1 MPTGK
6 ITALRAQSHDSQRV
20 NVFIDDVFAIGVSL
34 NTVVREN
41 LFVGKEV
48 DASAWNRLETVESA
62 DKALQAALRF
72 LETRPRSITE
82 VRERL
87 RRKAFGETSIEAA
100 ITRLTD
106 LELLDDNAFAQ
117 FWVENRLACRPRG
130 ARALR
135 DELRRKGV
143 AGSIVESTL
152 ANNELMADDSER
164 ALTLARAALRKYRDA
179 PDRFNFQRRM
189 GGYLQRR
196 GFDFD
201 TITPI
206 LDLLWKELQS
216 ETEEVSR
223 ATNE

>member
-6 ITALRAQSHDSQRV
+6 ITALRAQSHNTQRV
-20 NVFIDDVFAIGVSL
+20 NVFIDDMFAIGVSL
-34 NTVVREN
+34 NTVVREG

-48 DASAWNRLETVESA
+48 DNQAWDRLESAESA

-87 RRKAFGETSIEAA
+87 RRKAFAETSIEAA
-100 ITRLTD
+100 ISRLTD
-106 LELLDDNAFAQ
+106 LGLLDDDAFAQ
-117 FWVENRLACRPRG
+117 FWVENRLTCRPRG

-143 AGSIVESTL
+143 ASSIVESTL
-152 ANNELMADDSER
+152 ANNELMVDESER
-164 ALTLARAALRKYRDA
+164 ALTLARAALRKYRNA
-179 PDRFNFQRRM
+179 SDRTSFQRRM

-196 GFDFD
+196 GFDFN

-206 LDLLWKELQS
+206 LDLLWRELQ
-216 ETEEVSR
+216 
-223 ATNE
+223 NEKEGMAHVTD